1 MSWVYNLDTPNA
13 PTNAPR
19 MIAIVSVF
27 SIAAL
32 MAVLLRFYARVFTN
46 RKPGIDDYTA
56 LVSVVCVL
64 TTRGLND
71 RIDANIALVDC
82 VLWPGYRS

>member
-1 MSWVYNLDTPNA
+1 MGWVYNLDTPNA

-19 MIAIVSVF
+19 LIAIVSVF

-32 MAVLLRFYARVFTN
+32 LAVVLRFYARFFTN
-46 RKPGIDDYTA
+46 RKPGVDDYTA

-64 TTRGLND
+64 TKKKLVNRT
-71 RIDANIALVDC
+71 DAE
-82 VLWPGYRS
+82 RSSC

>member
-1 MSWVYNLDTPNA
+1 MGWVYNLDTPNA

-19 MIAIVSVF
+19 LIAIVSVF

-32 MAVLLRFYARVFTN
+32 LAVVLRFYARFFTN
-46 RKPGIDDYTA
+46 RKPGVDDYTA

-64 TTRGLND
+64 TKKKLGNRT
-71 RIDANIALVDC
+71 DAE
-82 VLWPGYRS
+82 RSSC

>member
-1 MSWVYNLDTPNA
+1 MGWVYNLDNPNA

-19 MIAIVSVF
+19 LIAIVSVF

-32 MAVLLRFYARVFTN
+32 LAVLLRFYARFFTN

-56 LVSVVCVL
+56 LASVVRVL
-64 TTRGLND
+64 LFASLILPGITTTSLND
-71 RIDANIALVDC
+71 
-82 VLWPGYRS
+82 